1 MSLNIQQII
10 TDAKRLSGRLKE
22 RDAVADILLNETH
35 AINKKIDAMKQYQEE
50 VETLNEVAHQKPHSQ
65 LIANIQKENRHL
77 REIQQEN
84 RELRAALEEHQTA
97 LEHIMTKYR
106 QHTTEQIYNSRIDL
120 KTVNNEKY
128 NEIIRQQAEK
138 IHEMASVMKKAA
150 SMHENDTYHEE
161 EMLTRLRAENKG
173 LRELLGISCK
183 NGSLGKQISPVTED
197 KLVQTEQTWM

>member
-1 MSLNIQQII
+1 M
-10 TDAKRLSGRLKE
+10 
-22 RDAVADILLNETH
+22 
-35 AINKKIDAMKQYQEE
+35 
-50 VETLNEVAHQKPHSQ
+50 
-65 LIANIQKENRHL
+65 

-161 EMLTRLRAENKG
+161 EMLTRLRAENKVIINFK
-173 LRELLGISCK
+173 LIYSIALLYFF
-183 NGSLGKQISPVTED
+183 LGTTLIYIKQHFSVC
-197 KLVQTEQTWM
+197 